1 MTTASR
7 LANHSTRAERVALF
21 EGPDTYEQA
30 SAMSRLPMIEKRIRQ
45 KLGTDFRIELREV
58 RELEKSS
65 RGKHRWLVSRV
76 TSK

>member
-1 MTTASR
+1 
-7 LANHSTRAERVALF
+7 
-21 EGPDTYEQA
+21 
-30 SAMSRLPMIEKRIRQ
+30 LPMIEKRIRQ
-45 KLGTDFRIELREV
+45 KLGTDCRIELREV